1 MAQNCIQLADID
13 EAQLC
18 ADLDN
23 VGGVI
28 QELIYGYWDEVA
40 TWPDLPAPTANAAM
54 TFEEAGAWDGDVV
67 MKAGSKAQKLVF
79 TDETGE
85 LTLTDQGETGGESC
99 KYELS
104 VIRAKMTKQLFGFE
118 NAIRGRRIFII
129 SKDKNGNAYLMGDK
143 LTACRKV
150 VADAST
156 TGKAASERNQL
167 PLKFAYDCP
176 RKLMY
181 TGDTTALL
189 TAAAV
194 GG

>member
-1 MAQNCIQLADID
+1 MAGKCIQLADID

-23 VGGVI
+23 VGGVV
-28 QELIYGYWDEVA
+28 QDFIYGYWDEVA
-40 TWPDLPAPTANAAM
+40 TWPDLPKPAGEDGM
-54 TFEEAGAWDGDVV
+54 SMLEAGEWDGDLA
-67 MKAGSKAQKLVF
+67 MKAGCKAHKFVF

-85 LTLTDQGETGGESC
+85 LTITDQGETGGESC
-99 KYELS
+99 KFEFSL
-104 VIRAKMTKQLFGFE
+104 IRAKMSAQIFGFE

-129 SKDKNGNAYLMGDK
+129 SRDKNGNAYLMGDK
-143 LTACRKV
+143 LTAARKV

-181 TGDTTALL
+181 TGDTTKLL
-189 TAAAV
+189 TAAV
-194 GG
+194 